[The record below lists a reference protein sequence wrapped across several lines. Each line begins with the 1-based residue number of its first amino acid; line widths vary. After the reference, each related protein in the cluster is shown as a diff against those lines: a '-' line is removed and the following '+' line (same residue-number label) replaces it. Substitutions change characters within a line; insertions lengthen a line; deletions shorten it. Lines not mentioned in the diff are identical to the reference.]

1 MIIAPDEIAGVGRCG
16 GCFPL
21 HDAPPA
27 ARALDHRERTITW
40 VPDYSGRA
48 RGRHDFAGGTTF
60 DLATTLAAAG
70 TPLIFASGYGEELA
84 FGRRSGDEIVIQKPY
99 ERDHLARAVEQA
111 LLRTD
116 AMTG

>member
-1 MIIAPDEIAGVGRCG
+1 MLIALEAEDM
-16 GCFPL
+16 L
-21 HDAPPA
+21 
-27 ARALDHRERTITW
+27 RALGASEVALASTLEEAHALVAQR
-40 VPDYSGRA
+40 SFG
-48 RGRHDFAGGTTF
+48 FAMLDINVGGGTTF

-111 LLRTD
+111 LLRAD